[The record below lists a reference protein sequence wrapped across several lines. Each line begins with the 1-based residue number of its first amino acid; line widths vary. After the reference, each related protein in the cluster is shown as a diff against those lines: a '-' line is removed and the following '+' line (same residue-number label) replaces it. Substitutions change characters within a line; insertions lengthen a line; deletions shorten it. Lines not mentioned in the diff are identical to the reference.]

1 MRIPFLLRNTKY
13 AIRITTSYALR
24 FTLYLFNSI
33 RLAITRMNEHAGL
46 YIHIPFCQQK
56 CEYCDFYSITRLEQ
70 VEEFVEALLAEI
82 ALRAAEFREQVF
94 QTVFFGGGT
103 PSLLSAEQLERIWRA
118 LQAHFRIDPGGE
130 FSIESNP
137 GTLTREKLT
146 HFRALGFNRLS
157 MGVQS
162 FNPAELRFLGRIHS
176 VEEVRE
182 NFRNAREA
190 GFRNINLDLMTAFP
204 GLTPESFRY
213 SLEEALALSPEH
225 LSCYT
230 LIFEPGTVFYKKMQS
245 GELNPLGEDE
255 EAAYYELAQEIL
267 EARGYC
273 QYEVSNFARGRER
286 VCRHNLVYWEHR
298 PYLGLGPS
306 AHSFYRNVRWGNK
319 RSLTIYIKS
328 LQKGQLPLDFREE
341 LSPEQLMFEY
351 TFLSLRLREGL
362 DTGAFRQRFGLD
374 FREKYRSAIHKL
386 AENELVEW
394 SDRHL
399 RLSAKG
405 WLVADT
411 VASYF

>member
-1 MRIPFLLRNTKY
+1 MK
-13 AIRITTSYALR
+13 
-24 FTLYLFNSI
+24 
-33 RLAITRMNEHAGL
+33 EHAGL
-46 YIHIPFCQQK
+46 YIHVPFCQQK
-56 CEYCDFYSITRLEQ
+56 CEYCDFYSITRLDQ

-103 PSLLSAEQLERIWRA
+103 PSLLSEEQLERIWQA
-118 LQAHFRIDPGGE
+118 LQANFRIDPGGE

-137 GTLTREKLT
+137 GTLTREKLA
-146 HFRALGFNRLS
+146 HFHALGFNRLS

-190 GFRNINLDLMTAFP
+190 GFRNVNLDLMTAFP

-213 SLEEALALSPEH
+213 SLEQALALAPEH

-230 LIFEPGTVFYKKMQS
+230 LIFEPGTVFYKKMRS
-245 GELNPLGEDE
+245 GELNPLNEDE
-255 EAAYYELAQEIL
+255 EAAYYELAREML
-267 EARGYC
+267 EAHGYC
-273 QYEVSNFARGRER
+273 QYEISNFARGRER
-286 VCRHNLVYWEHR
+286 LCRHNLVYWEHR

-306 AHSFYRNVRWGNK
+306 AHSFYRKVRWANK

-351 TFLSLRLREGL
+351 TFLGLRLREGL
-362 DTGAFRQRFGLD
+362 DTGEFRQRFGMD
-374 FREKYRSAIHKL
+374 FREKYHSAIRKL

-394 SDRHL
+394 RDQYL
-399 RLSAKG
+399 RLSPKG

>member
-1 MRIPFLLRNTKY
+1 
-13 AIRITTSYALR
+13 
-24 FTLYLFNSI
+24 
-33 RLAITRMNEHAGL
+33 MNEQAGL
-46 YIHIPFCQQK
+46 YIHVPFCQQK

-70 VEEFVEALLAEI
+70 MEEFVEALLLEI
-82 ALRAAEFREQVF
+82 TLRAAEFREQVF

-103 PSLLSAEQLERIWRA
+103 PSLLSQEQLERIWRA
-118 LQAHFRIDPGGE
+118 LHVHFQIDPGGE

-137 GTLTREKLT
+137 GTLTREKLA
-146 HFRALGFNRLS
+146 HFRSLGFNRLS

-176 VEEVRE
+176 VAEVQE
-182 NFRNAREA
+182 NFYNARLA

-204 GLTPESFRY
+204 GLTAESFRY
-213 SLEEALALSPEH
+213 SLEQALALTPEH

-230 LIFEPGTVFYKKMQS
+230 LIFEPGTVFYKKMQN
-245 GELNPLGEDE
+245 GELNPLSEDE
-255 EAAYYELAQEIL
+255 EAAYYELAREVL
-267 EARGYC
+267 EAHGYC
-273 QYEVSNFARGRER
+273 QYEISNFARGREYF
-286 VCRHNLVYWEHR
+286 CRHNLVYWEHR

-306 AHSFYRNVRWGNK
+306 AHSFYGNVRQANK
-319 RSLTIYIKS
+319 RSLTVYIKS
-328 LQKGQLPLDFREE
+328 LQKGQLPLDFQEE

-351 TFLSLRLREGL
+351 TFLSLRLRQGL

-374 FREKYRSAIHKL
+374 FQEKYRSALRRL

-394 SDRHL
+394 RDQRL

>member
-1 MRIPFLLRNTKY
+1 
-13 AIRITTSYALR
+13 
-24 FTLYLFNSI
+24 
-33 RLAITRMNEHAGL
+33 MNEHAGL
-46 YIHIPFCQQK
+46 YIHVPFCRQK

-103 PSLLSAEQLERIWRA
+103 PSLLSEEQLERIWRA
-118 LQAHFRIDPGGE
+118 LQANFQIDPGGE

-137 GTLTREKLT
+137 GTLTLEKLI

-190 GFRNINLDLMTAFP
+190 GFRNVNLDLMTAFP
-204 GLTPESFRY
+204 GLTGESFRY
-213 SLEEALALSPEH
+213 SMEQALALAPEH
-225 LSCYT
+225 ISCYT
-230 LIFEPGTVFYKKMQS
+230 LIFEPGTVFYKKMRS
-245 GELNPLGEDE
+245 GELNPLNEDE
-255 EAAYYELAQEIL
+255 EAAYYELAREML
-267 EARGYC
+267 EAHGYC
-273 QYEVSNFARGRER
+273 QYEISNFARGREHL
-286 VCRHNLVYWEHR
+286 CRHNLVYWEHR

-306 AHSFYRNVRWGNK
+306 AHSFYRKVRWANK

-351 TFLSLRLREGL
+351 TFLGLRLREGL
-362 DTGAFRQRFGLD
+362 DTGEFRQRFGMD
-374 FREKYRSAIHKL
+374 FQEKYRSAIRKL

-394 SDRHL
+394 RDQYL
-399 RLSAKG
+399 RLSPRG

-411 VASYF
+411 VAGYF